1 MKLTIEKIDISDM
14 EYSRFVKEYLIP
26 EKPVVITGL
35 NDYDK
40 EKITP
45 QYISD
50 QFKSEANRSIGWY
63 DAPMPSVDGDI
74 YVPDIMRE
82 LFERD
87 DMSARAL
94 PMRIF
99 LQPQG
104 QQTLFHYDGNSLH
117 VFNLQMKGRKIWRI
131 ISPKTP
137 IASVPFLIASLVSK
151 NFTIDYDKH
160 DACELEILEG
170 EMLFLPRYWIH
181 DVGAEDKVNINYNW
195 VLTPTYPSADSSI
208 GQREVELLKLRK
220 VVPLIDRLMVD
231 SYGEYGGAGEELV
244 NKYIKDVGIASVI
257 TRFFKEIILFP
268 KALFLMKEI
277 KSMASDFE
285 KNNFNVKNI

>member
-1 MKLTIEKIDISDM
+1 MELTIEKIDISDM
-14 EYSRFVKEYLIP
+14 EYDRFVKDYLIP

-35 NDYDK
+35 NGYDK

-45 QYISD
+45 QYVSD
-50 QFKSEANRSIGWY
+50 QFQNEENRSIGWY
-63 DAPMPSVDGDI
+63 DAPMPSPDEDI
-74 YVPDIMRE
+74 YVPNIIRK

-99 LQPQG
+99 LQPKG

-137 IASVPFLIASLVSK
+137 IASAPFLIASLVPK
-151 NFTIDYDKH
+151 DFMIDYNKH
-160 DACELEILEG
+160 DACELELLEG

-181 DVGAEDKVNINYNW
+181 DVGARDEVNINYNW
-195 VLTPTYPSADSSI
+195 VLTPTFPSMDSAV

-220 VVPLIDRLMVD
+220 KIPLIDTLMVD
-231 SYGEYGGAGEELV
+231 NYGEYGGAGEVLV
-244 NKYIKDVGIASVI
+244 SKYIKNVGIMSVI

-268 KALFLMKEI
+268 KALLLSKEI
-277 KSMASDFE
+277 KSMAADFE
-285 KNNFNVKNI
+285 KNNFNMKGM